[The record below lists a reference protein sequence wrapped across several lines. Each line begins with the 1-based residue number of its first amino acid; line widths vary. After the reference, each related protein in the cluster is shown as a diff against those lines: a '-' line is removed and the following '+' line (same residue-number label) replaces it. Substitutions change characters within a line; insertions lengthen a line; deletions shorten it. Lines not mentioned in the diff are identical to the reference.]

1 LLREDTS
8 VFANKVVSSFTKREL
23 KRWQDTY
30 EQFDW
35 SESLAMAARRLANNE
50 GPCEKKGD

>member
-1 LLREDTS
+1 LREDTS